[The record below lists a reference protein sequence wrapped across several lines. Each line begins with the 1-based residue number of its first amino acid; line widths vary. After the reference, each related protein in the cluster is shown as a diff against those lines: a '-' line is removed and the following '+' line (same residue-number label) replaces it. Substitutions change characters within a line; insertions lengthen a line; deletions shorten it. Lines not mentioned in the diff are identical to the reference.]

1 MTYLVYLPYIFHGKK
16 NIKNLN
22 VCKYFFYRTK
32 LVDGTEVVQEV
43 LAKPKTSY
51 SSPGQGPGLFGNFDE
66 VNGNKPGLEG
76 PSVGHIDWISALTL
90 CQASRWYVVSG
101 SRDGVIKVWK

>member
-1 MTYLVYLPYIFHGKK
+1 MSNSNKDIIWFILTKHHIF
-16 NIKNLN
+16 ISP
-22 VCKYFFYRTK
+22 FFYFRTK

-43 LAKPKTSY
+43 QAKPKTSY

-76 PSVGHIDWISALTL
+76 KLNRFLENFP
-90 CQASRWYVVSG
+90 
-101 SRDGVIKVWK
+101 KE

>member
-1 MTYLVYLPYIFHGKK
+1 MVIFYKA
-16 NIKNLN
+16 NSFDS
-22 VCKYFFYRTK
+22 FFFNFRTK

-43 LAKPKTSY
+43 QAKPKTSY

-76 PSVGHIDWISALTL
+76 MYIIYFWSTFQRILNFKSH
-90 CQASRWYVVSG
+90 VS
-101 SRDGVIKVWK
+101 S

>member
-1 MTYLVYLPYIFHGKK
+1 MSNSNKDVIRFFFTKHQSFISSFFH
-16 NIKNLN
+16 
-22 VCKYFFYRTK
+22 FRTK

-43 LAKPKTSY
+43 QAKPKTSY

-76 PSVGHIDWISALTL
+76 
-90 CQASRWYVVSG
+90 
-101 SRDGVIKVWK
+101 K

>member
-1 MTYLVYLPYIFHGKK
+1 MILFCRAPNFYTFIF
-16 NIKNLN
+16 
-22 VCKYFFYRTK
+22 YFRTK

-43 LAKPKTSY
+43 QAKPKTSY

-76 PSVGHIDWISALTL
+76 
-90 CQASRWYVVSG
+90 
-101 SRDGVIKVWK
+101 K

>member
-1 MTYLVYLPYIFHGKK
+1 MSNSNKDIIWFFFTKHQILYIFFH
-16 NIKNLN
+16 
-22 VCKYFFYRTK
+22 FRTK

-43 LAKPKTSY
+43 QAKPKTSY

-76 PSVGHIDWISALTL
+76 
-90 CQASRWYVVSG
+90 
-101 SRDGVIKVWK
+101 K

>member
-1 MTYLVYLPYIFHGKK
+1 MLFDSFFTKHQIFTSS
-16 NIKNLN
+16 L
-22 VCKYFFYRTK
+22 FRFRTK

-43 LAKPKTSY
+43 QAKPKTSY

-76 PSVGHIDWISALTL
+76 
-90 CQASRWYVVSG
+90 
-101 SRDGVIKVWK
+101 K